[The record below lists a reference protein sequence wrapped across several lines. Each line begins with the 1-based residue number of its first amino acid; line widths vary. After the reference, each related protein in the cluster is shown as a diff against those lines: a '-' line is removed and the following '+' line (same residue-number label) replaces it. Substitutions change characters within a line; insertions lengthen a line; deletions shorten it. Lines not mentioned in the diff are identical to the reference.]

1 MVQSLY
7 NAIQEN
13 NCSEQASRMSAM
25 ENSTKN
31 ASEILE
37 KLTLSYNRCVL
48 KLLQPACTVPII
60 TSAKFNCHVFT
71 SAKFNCDAAAPV
83 SRIDLHPPRLILLQ
97 IPPSSHHNRADRDH
111 IWSSSL
117 GGLRGQLSRV
127 NESVLVEEILLC
139 ILETVHMSCERSKIA
154 ESK

>member
-37 KLTLSYNRCVL
+37 KLTLSYNRQTPPLHLTPLIWNPNHLGAGAVL
-48 KLLQPACTVPII
+48 EADYKLAHK
-60 TSAKFNCHVFT
+60 S
-71 SAKFNCDAAAPV
+71 AAAAC
-83 SRIDLHPPRLILLQ
+83 SYTLQ
-97 IPPSSHHNRADRDH
+97 FCGYLVNCWCGFGAVGD
-111 IWSSSL
+111 
-117 GGLRGQLSRV
+117 GVGLVLTGQ
-127 NESVLVEEILLC
+127 
-139 ILETVHMSCERSKIA
+139 
-154 ESK
+154 